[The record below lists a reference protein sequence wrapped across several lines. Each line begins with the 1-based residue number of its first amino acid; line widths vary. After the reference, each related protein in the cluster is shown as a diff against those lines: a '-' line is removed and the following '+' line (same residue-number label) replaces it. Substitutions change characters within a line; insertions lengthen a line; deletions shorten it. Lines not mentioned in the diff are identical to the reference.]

1 MEYIFSI
8 DRTKAEAPVIATFG
22 LFSIFTSLLIFPFIM
37 WWTLLL
43 FPLMAVV
50 FLVLSKNK
58 MGFFKRQCF
67 LFVNDEGIRYSFH
80 LYQKPV
86 FVAWELINKVN
97 YQLYEIN
104 IKLKESG
111 QVVCIPFGYLKNPD
125 DLEELKKIIEAK
137 TL

>member
-8 DRTKAEAPVIATFG
+8 DRTKAEAPVIATFA

-43 FPLMAVV
+43 FPLMAAI

-58 MGFFKRQCF
+58 MGFFKRKCF

-80 LYQKPV
+80 LYQKPI
-86 FVAWELINKVN
+86 FIAWELVNKVN

-104 IKLKESG
+104 IKLKSG
-111 QVVCIPFGYLKNPD
+111 QVVCIPVGYLKNPD
-125 DLEELKKIIEAK
+125 DLEALKKIIETK
-137 TL
+137 ML